1 MSNDSAKTQ
10 NRDEFGRF
18 IKITSKTPSLF
29 QKPVPI
35 SGDPPLIS
43 VQVTNP
49 VTYLKLWLSK
59 LLRNDE
65 IYISIKI
72 RPSAIISAVLA
83 LVILFGGFGFGLKYF
98 SWPN

>member
-1 MSNDSAKTQ
+1 MINDSAKTRT
-10 NRDEFGRF
+10 RDEFGRY

-29 QKPVPI
+29 QKPTPI

-59 LLRNDE
+59 ILKNDE